1 MDQAFA
7 QAITQTE
14 WLEQVGAE
22 YGVTGASWGGSVTL
36 GAGSIVNGGLDE
48 AGATAVVEEAMS
60 AGAPSPNGQ
69 TVYMVF
75 PPSGVLYPDQPADES
90 RSWTFAPPGSKS
102 LGDHILVTYTGEPG
116 ENDNTSPFDFM
127 TAAASQGLIDI
138 LTHAWMIPA
147 PSPLWSG
154 SFAFPWFPAHVGIL
168 AHDSRTVA
176 GGFVFQR
183 VWSNAQA
190 KLGGDPLLPPAD
202 EPYFNVV
209 AAPSWVTTAAGHTER
224 VSVTGWATGSAINWA
239 VETWIFEATGGFAS
253 LLGTTPAID
262 SELGTQADS
271 CGQPAVNNGTSA
283 TLTLHTPANVAS
295 GDYAI
300 VGIASRHPDPTTC
313 LDRSPSSGDTKH
325 WEWVGFYV
333 P

>member
-7 QAITQTE
+7 RAITQTD
-14 WLEQVGAE
+14 WLTQVGAE
-22 YGVTGASWGGSVTL
+22 YGVQGATWGGSVTI
-36 GAGSIVNGGLDE
+36 GTDSIADGGLDQ
-48 AGATAVVEEAMS
+48 AGANAAVEEAID

-75 PPSGVLYPDQPADES
+75 PPPGVLDLDQPDEPN
-90 RSWTFAPPGSKS
+90 RSWKFTAPGSQT
-102 LGDHILVTYTGEPG
+102 LGDHVLVTYTGEPG
-116 ENDNTSPFDFM
+116 ENNNTSAFDFM
-127 TAAASQGLIDI
+127 TASASQGLIDL
-138 LTHAWMIPA
+138 LTHPWTIPA

-154 SFAFPWFPAHVGIL
+154 SFAFPWFPARVGLL
-168 AHDSRTVA
+168 AHDSRTTA

-190 KLGGDPLLPPAD
+190 KRGGDPLLPAAD
-202 EPYFNVV
+202 EPYFNTV
-209 AAPSWVTTAAGHTER
+209 ASPSWVTTAANQVEQ
-224 VSVTGWATGSAINWA
+224 VSFTGWATGSVSNWT
-239 VETWIFEATGGFAS
+239 VETWVFEATGGFTS
-253 LLGTTPAID
+253 LLGTTPGID
-262 SELGTQADS
+262 SGLGAQANS
-271 CGQPAVNNGTSA
+271 CGQPAVNDGTSA

-300 VGIASRHPDPTTC
+300 VGVASRHPSPTTC
-313 LDRSPSSGDTKH
+313 LDPSPSDGDTKH